1 MSEVAVKEKMDIGL
15 ALGSFEIDPTLLG
28 GTAQVVALGQKVGNR
43 LLEKYKGKEGIKD
56 RIAFITTN
64 PVVIKFHYIQDV
76 GYIQCF
82 GGECC
87 EIDESE
93 AKVRYLFP
101 IIQYKKV
108 EGKKLTEAYKYEI
121 KVLSAGAD
129 LYENIVNNHESLIED
144 EIDGGIVG
152 VDFNVT
158 CTDENYQKLT
168 LIPAKASLWK
178 TNEEIINFL
187 KENWENIV
195 KHIAE
200 AVARPMTAE
209 KFAKVMNHLQDA
221 NVADE
226 DEDVEDAEVISEKK
240 KSAADY
246 LDDEE

>member
-1 MSEVAVKEKMDIGL
+1 MSDLVTKDKMDIGL
-15 ALGSFEIDPTLLG
+15 SLGSFEIDPMLLG
-28 GTAQVVALGQKVGNR
+28 GTAQVVSLGTKVGNR
-43 LLEKYKGKEGIKD
+43 FLEKYKGKEGIKD

-64 PVVIKFHYIQDV
+64 PVVIKFHYIPDV

-82 GGECC
+82 GGACC
-87 EIDESE
+87 EEDESE

-108 EGKKLTEAYKYEI
+108 EGKKLTEAYKYEV

-144 EIDGGIVG
+144 EIEGGIVG

-178 TNEEIINFL
+178 SNEEIISFL
-187 KENWENIV
+187 KESWENIV
-195 KHIAE
+195 KHLAE

-209 KFAKVMNHLQDA
+209 KFAKVMNHLTA
-221 NVADE
+221 AEVDE
-226 DEDVEDAEVISEKK
+226 DDEDVEDAQVLDK
-240 KSAADY
+240 KSASDY
-246 LDDEE
+246 LDEDEE